1 MPRINLLTIINVR
14 KITIINLLPITLSN
28 LRNESKSKFSFR
40 MLKLVYELKIFIKF
54 LKLKKNQNQ
63 RHIRQIII

>member
-1 MPRINLLTIINVR
+1 MPRFNLLTIINVR
-14 KITIINLLPITLSN
+14 KITIINLLPITLSY